1 MDTKNIGFQKQVVK
15 GRSVPRPADPGA
27 EIYRLTLHVSRLDA
41 EVAALRQKVHSLAG
55 DVEAVEEI
63 AENAEAA
70 ASQAMAKTTKL
81 ETVSKR
87 EESFLWESVESL
99 SRRMTDIEEAEDDNE
114 TALTHPTRMSMN

>member
-15 GRSVPRPADPGA
+15 FRAVPRPVDPGA

-55 DVEAVEEI
+55 DVEAVEGI
-63 AENAEAA
+63 AEDAEAA